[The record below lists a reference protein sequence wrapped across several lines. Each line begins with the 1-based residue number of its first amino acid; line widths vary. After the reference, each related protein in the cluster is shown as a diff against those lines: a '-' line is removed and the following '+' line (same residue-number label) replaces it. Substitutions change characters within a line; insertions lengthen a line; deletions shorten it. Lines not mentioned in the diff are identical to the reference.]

1 MRTPKKPREF
11 IMYNVGMH
19 PRTIA
24 LTIAS
29 FILGTISIGIAY
41 AWSEPTAAPPNGNVA
56 APINVGSTDQVKNGG
71 LGLNSLAVFG
81 TLTSTNRCFF
91 TGEADHTLSSTN
103 RGGPREVLGP
113 AHSCTRDEAGDH
125 QGLEGP

>member
-1 MRTPKKPREF
+1 
-11 IMYNVGMH
+11 MYNVGMH

-41 AWSEPTAAPPNGNVA
+41 AWSESTAAPPNGNVA

-81 TLTSTNRCFF
+81 NSHQHQPLFLYRRSRP
-91 TGEADHTLSSTN
+91 HTLQHQPRWTARSS
-103 RGGPREVLGP
+103 RPGP
-113 AHSCTRDEAGDH
+113 
-125 QGLEGP
+125 